1 MPGTLRSSK
10 RSTHSL
16 TCLQR
21 AADAANGEMS
31 ARLDQL
37 LEAARV
43 HREQSKVEW
52 DRSQEQVSLLLGAT
66 QHNTTQ
72 RC

>member
-1 MPGTLRSSK
+1 
-10 RSTHSL
+10 
-16 TCLQR
+16 
-21 AADAANGEMS
+21 MS

-52 DRSQEQVSLLLGAT
+52 DRSQEQVGLLLGAT
-66 QHNTTQ
+66 QHNATLLSAS
-72 RC
+72 